1 MRHDPLFNQQSN
13 YLRPYMLLGMAVTL
27 LLICNAS
34 CSAPVSDPA
43 LETVRQALQ
52 SDDKDPEGA
61 FVAVRDN
68 LDKVKDRQIVPL
80 LLDYLNKDRHRQ
92 TIYLVSVR
100 KVVHAVS
107 CQRLFNNL
115 NREDP

>member
-1 MRHDPLFNQQSN
+1 MRHSPLIKLQSN
-13 YLRPYMLLGMAVTL
+13 CLRRRMLLGMAVTL

-34 CSAPVSDPA
+34 CAAPVSDPA

-52 SDDKDPEGA
+52 SNDKDPEGA

-92 TIYLVSVR
+92 TIYLGVLGRSF
-100 KVVHAVS
+100 S
-107 CQRLFNNL
+107 TL
-115 NREDP
+115 NG